1 MKIEFSKSLH
11 FYSNHGAQI
20 FVGRHRLPVAHSDI
34 QVQLRVGHCPS
45 CGIFSS
51 AGLAETLYL
60 GRGQCS
66 CFNGKFLQ
74 LSYSIQVLL
83 VTAVAGVIRL
93 IVCSFIFLSV
103 WRSSNMLFV
112 EYQHFSNQRRSN
124 PIQRC
129 YAFPLLCNFTWAA
142 FLCLLLWRLFFQD
155 NVASRAS
162 AMARVL
168 SLYRALESGP
178 LRKQVPFFDC
188 RILLLLR
195 NPVIPAGQRS
205 SHQLCW
211 RALLESLFWFGCHGV
226 SKSVQENVW
235 RLLCLVNSF

>member
-66 CFNGKFLQ
+66 CFYGKFLQ

-83 VTAVAGVIRL
+83 VTAVEVL
-93 IVCSFIFLSV
+93 SDCLFINFFEGLAIIQHAFCWISTLLK
-103 WRSSNMLFV
+103 SNK
-112 EYQHFSNQRRSN
+112 
-124 PIQRC
+124 IQ
-129 YAFPLLCNFTWAA
+129 PDPTLLCFSRTMLPPVHPQWPEYYLCIEPWSLDLCESSFR
-142 FLCLLLWRLFFQD
+142 FLTVGFCCF
-155 NVASRAS
+155 
-162 AMARVL
+162 
-168 SLYRALESGP
+168 
-178 LRKQVPFFDC
+178 
-188 RILLLLR
+188 
-195 NPVIPAGQRS
+195 
-205 SHQLCW
+205 
-211 RALLESLFWFGCHGV
+211 
-226 SKSVQENVW
+226 
-235 RLLCLVNSF
+235 

>member
-112 EYQHFSNQRRSN
+112 EYQHFSNQTRSN

-142 FLCLLLWRLFFQD
+142 FLCLLLWRLF
-155 NVASRAS
+155 
-162 AMARVL
+162 
-168 SLYRALESGP
+168 
-178 LRKQVPFFDC
+178 
-188 RILLLLR
+188 
-195 NPVIPAGQRS
+195 
-205 SHQLCW
+205 
-211 RALLESLFWFGCHGV
+211 
-226 SKSVQENVW
+226 
-235 RLLCLVNSF
+235 

>member
-1 MKIEFSKSLH
+1 MCKRQKYLKIEFSKSWH

-34 QVQLRVGHCPS
+34 QVQLWVGHCPS

-112 EYQHFSNQRRSN
+112 AYQHFSNQTM
-124 PIQRC
+124 IQ
-129 YAFPLLCNFTWAA
+129 P
-142 FLCLLLWRLFFQD
+142 D
-155 NVASRAS
+155 
-162 AMARVL
+162 
-168 SLYRALESGP
+168 P
-178 LRKQVPFFDC
+178 
-188 RILLLLR
+188 
-195 NPVIPAGQRS
+195 
-205 SHQLCW
+205 
-211 RALLESLFWFGCHGV
+211 
-226 SKSVQENVW
+226 
-235 RLLCLVNSF
+235 RLLCFSSPLQLYIGSFSFSSRTMLPPVHPQWPEYYLCIEPWSLDLS

>member
-93 IVCSFIFLSV
+93 IVCSFIFWVFGDHPTCCLLNINTSQIKQDPT
-103 WRSSNMLFV
+103 RSNVAMLFLSFATLHGQLFFFFFCGV
-112 EYQHFSNQRRSN
+112 FFRGQCCLPCIRNGQSIIFVSSLGVWTF
-124 PIQRC
+124 
-129 YAFPLLCNFTWAA
+129 AKAA
-142 FLCLLLWRLFFQD
+142 FVFLTVGFCCF
-155 NVASRAS
+155 
-162 AMARVL
+162 
-168 SLYRALESGP
+168 
-178 LRKQVPFFDC
+178 
-188 RILLLLR
+188 
-195 NPVIPAGQRS
+195 
-205 SHQLCW
+205 
-211 RALLESLFWFGCHGV
+211 
-226 SKSVQENVW
+226 
-235 RLLCLVNSF
+235 